1 MKSKL
6 PSPQWL
12 NLFIWLAIGLH
23 FLLPVKRIV
32 YPPYTNL
39 GWPLIVLGVALNI
52 WSVRLL
58 RKRNT
63 TADFHGTPR
72 GLVTDGPFRISRNP
86 TYLSGVILLFGI
98 AILLGSLITF
108 AFPIAL
114 ILILNGL
121 YIPVEEAELEHRFG
135 TEYVE
140 YKRKVRRWI

>member
-1 MKSKL
+1 MKNKL

-12 NLFIWLAIGLH
+12 NLFIWLAMGLH

-39 GWPLIVLGVALNI
+39 GWPLIVLGVTMNI
-52 WSVRLL
+52 CSVRLL

-63 TADFHGTPR
+63 TADFHGTPG

-121 YIPVEEAELEHRFG
+121 YIPVEEAELEERFG

>member
-1 MKSKL
+1 M
-6 PSPQWL
+6 
-12 NLFIWLAIGLH
+12 
-23 FLLPVKRIV
+23 
-32 YPPYTNL
+32 
-39 GWPLIVLGVALNI
+39 
-52 WSVRLL
+52 
-58 RKRNT
+58 
-63 TADFHGTPR
+63 
-72 GLVTDGPFRISRNP
+72 TDGPFRISRNP

-121 YIPVEEAELEHRFG
+121 YIPVEEAELEERFG